1 MLKRIINVLLVS
13 AVLAVGLTASVA
25 MAQTT
30 PNRDPDEVCTGERD
44 EPMICDK
51 GQPGADEPKDTGKP
65 DDPNAWGSV
74 AAQLADEGVMGAHSS
89 DPVPV
94 GGPGNTGCFGENKE
108 LNCRETPRDGLGNVA
123 KNDFDD
129 HGVPTG
135 TAEECAARL
144 AAGLTPCDSGDNIS
158 DHACIAAAAPL
169 PGFPEVQPDCTLD
182 PQEVHG
188 P

>member
-1 MLKRIINVLLVS
+1 MLKRISVLLLS
-13 AVLAVGLTASVA
+13 ALLTVGLTASVA
-25 MAQTT
+25 MGNTVT
-30 PNRDPDEVCTGERD
+30 PPDQD
-44 EPMICDK
+44 KIHDDK
-51 GQPGADEPKDTGKP
+51 GQPNADEEKETGAP

-129 HGVPTG
+129 HGVPT
-135 TAEECAARL
+135 TNCDVNV
-144 AAGLTPCDSGDNIS
+144 CDSGDNIS

-188 P
+188 S